1 MKPFPFT
8 IKAKGPPRTPWKEKG
23 DLQAVAD
30 HRLLSLGGDVLA
42 LVRFTS
48 FFLSFFFLSVFKHFF
63 LLSSV
68 ENNFFCISLN
78 VHLFQVK
85 PSLLFCLFLFL
96 VVGGFNTLFFKKIK

>member
-63 LLSSV
+63 
-68 ENNFFCISLN
+68 CISLN